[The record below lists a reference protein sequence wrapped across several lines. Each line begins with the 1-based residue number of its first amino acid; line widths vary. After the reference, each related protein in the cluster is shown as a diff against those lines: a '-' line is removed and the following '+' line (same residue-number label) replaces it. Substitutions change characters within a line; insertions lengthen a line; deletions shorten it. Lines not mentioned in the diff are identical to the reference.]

1 LIPVI
6 TAILLGV
13 LSPIV
18 TVLMCLETNKR
29 LTSGHLED
37 IENKNLYKRTPVTV
51 CLLAAV
57 TGLSTAIG
65 YTAGKETVSVIATVE
80 VAACYLAVLAAAVID
95 LKTRTIPN
103 TISLA
108 LLGIR
113 LILFIFECIFT
124 DQAVGYLVSSIIGGF
139 LCALV
144 LIIANKFSKG
154 GIGGGDI
161 KLLACV
167 GFMCGLYVV
176 FSTLLLALVACI
188 IVSGILLVL
197 KKCTAKD
204 HMPFGPFIYI
214 GYSIMCLLTLY

>member
-1 LIPVI
+1 MIPVI

-29 LTSGHLED
+29 LTNGHLED
-37 IENKNLYKRTPVTV
+37 IQSSPYKRTPATV

-57 TGLSTAIG
+57 AGLSAAIG

-103 TISLA
+103 GISLA

-113 LILFIFECIFT
+113 AVLFIFELIFT
-124 DQAVGYLVSSIIGGF
+124 DQAVAYLISSMIGGF

-154 GIGGGDI
+154 GIGSGDI
-161 KLLACV
+161 KLLSCV

-176 FSTLLLALVACI
+176 FSTLLLALVACVT
-188 IVSGILLVL
+188 VSAFLLLL
-197 KKCTAKD
+197 KKCTTKD
-204 HMPFGPFIYI
+204 HMPFGPFIFI